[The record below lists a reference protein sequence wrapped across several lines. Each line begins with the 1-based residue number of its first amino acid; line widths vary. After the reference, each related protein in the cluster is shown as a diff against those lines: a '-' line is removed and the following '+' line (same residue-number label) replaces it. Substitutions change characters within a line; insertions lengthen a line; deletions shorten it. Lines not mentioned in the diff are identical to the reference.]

1 MHFTRG
7 VVRAINP
14 CRGMVAIWVEDRG
27 GHTIVEMLSSHD
39 IDVDDQISWST
50 DTSMGSNPYR
60 NENKGWVSDV
70 KVHKHDV
77 SSADVRAELLMS

>member
-1 MHFTRG
+1 
-7 VVRAINP
+7 
-14 CRGMVAIWVEDRG
+14 
-27 GHTIVEMLSSHD
+27 
-39 IDVDDQISWST
+39 
-50 DTSMGSNPYR
+50 MGSNPYR